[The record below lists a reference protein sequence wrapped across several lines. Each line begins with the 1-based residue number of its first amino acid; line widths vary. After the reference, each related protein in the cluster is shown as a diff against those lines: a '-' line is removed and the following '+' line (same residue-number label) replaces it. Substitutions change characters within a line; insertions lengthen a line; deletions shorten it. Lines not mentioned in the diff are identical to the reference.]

1 MFLRVVLH
9 SKDFG
14 NVAAGVVQARLEEA
28 EPPCSPAFLHPTS
41 KSRLHIPADASC
53 YN

>member
-1 MFLRVVLH
+1 MFLSLILN

-14 NVAAGVVQARLEEA
+14 NVAADMVQARLEEA
-28 EPPCSPAFLHPTS
+28 EPSCSSAFLHPTS
-41 KSRLHIPADASC
+41 KSRLHITADAFC